1 MSHAISMHVIAFA
14 ALLCGLGSAPISVLA
29 SPDSQAAAGSRHT
42 SARYLDRT
50 AFLARGPAPARAGAP
65 PEFRPHGDLRADIYR
80 HLQDHEHAAPSNQAP
95 RKSPPSRAGGRRTAP
110 R

>member
-1 MSHAISMHVIAFA
+1 MSHVISMQIIAFA
-14 ALLCGLGSAPISVLA
+14 ALLCSLGAAPISALA
-29 SPDSQAAAGSRHT
+29 SSDSAAAASSGYPST
-42 SARYLDRT
+42 RYLDRT

-80 HLQDHEHAAPSNQAP
+80 HLQDHERAAQTRQAP
-95 RKSPPSRAGGRRTAP
+95 RKSPPSGASRRAAP